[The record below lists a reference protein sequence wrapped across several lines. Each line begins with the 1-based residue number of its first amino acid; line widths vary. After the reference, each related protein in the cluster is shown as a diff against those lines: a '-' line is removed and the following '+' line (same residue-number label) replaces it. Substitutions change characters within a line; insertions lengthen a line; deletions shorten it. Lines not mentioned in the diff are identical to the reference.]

1 MTQDHLPNCGSWP
14 SALLLLAG
22 RWVSSNK
29 FADLLIFFLNLAL
42 FQAADSQWNDSYKP
56 TPFGLTSLFSVLLF
70 TCIWKHK
77 VSVEGPMTTFYSASM
92 SQLHELCTWNV
103 SVVNKNYEPTVWSKA
118 GGTLSCISHSFSGDN
133 ATTDRSWCY
142 KNWPKS
148 VLHQILMCWWV
159 IFILVIP
166 TWCFDI
172 IHCKL
177 TPWNVKAHSP
187 CNCLMN
193 QIRALEVW

>member
-1 MTQDHLPNCGSWP
+1 MTGVSVWLMTQDHLPNCGSWP

-133 ATTDRSWCY
+133 ATTDRSWGAVNTDLNLFCT
-142 KNWPKS
+142 KFWCADGWFLFWSFQHDVLTSHIVNWLPGMWR
-148 VLHQILMCWWV
+148 HTHHV
-159 IFILVIP
+159 IV
-166 TWCFDI
+166 
-172 IHCKL
+172 
-177 TPWNVKAHSP
+177 
-187 CNCLMN
+187 
-193 QIRALEVW
+193 